1 MNRFENDFKNL
12 IEKSR
17 RLIEDNEK
25 IKSKIKN
32 ISSSFNVAEDC
43 LHIGLE
49 NEKGKKTIALY
60 CFYQLEGHKDHVLY
74 FEELKKNP
82 DLKLENMPSKKII
95 QITEGSWHKP
105 MYYDKKLENLRPSDF
120 WPNDKKILEK
130 SFFLEEKNKAI
141 EFFLVHLSKILAEE
155 W

>member
-1 MNRFENDFKNL
+1 MNRFENDFKSL

-32 ISSSFNVAEDC
+32 INSYFFVEEDY

-49 NEKGKKTIALY
+49 NEKGKKNIALY

-74 FEELKKNP
+74 IEELKKNP
-82 DLKLENMPSKKII
+82 ELKLENMPSKKII

>member
-32 ISSSFNVAEDC
+32 ISSSFNVAEDF

-74 FEELKKNP
+74 IEELKKNP
-82 DLKLENMPSKKII
+82 ELKLENMPSKKII

>member
-1 MNRFENDFKNL
+1 MNRFENDFKSL

-25 IKSKIKN
+25 IKSKTKN
-32 ISSSFNVAEDC
+32 ISSFFHVAEDY
-43 LHIGLE
+43 LHIDLD

-60 CFYQLEGHKDHVLY
+60 CFYQLEGQKDHELY
-74 FEELKKNP
+74 FEERKKNP

-95 QITEGSWHKP
+95 EITEGSWHKP
-105 MYYDKKLENLRPSDF
+105 MYYDKNLENLHPADF
-120 WPNDKKILEK
+120 WPNDEKILKK

-141 EFFLVHLSKILAEE
+141 EFFLVHLTKIIAEE